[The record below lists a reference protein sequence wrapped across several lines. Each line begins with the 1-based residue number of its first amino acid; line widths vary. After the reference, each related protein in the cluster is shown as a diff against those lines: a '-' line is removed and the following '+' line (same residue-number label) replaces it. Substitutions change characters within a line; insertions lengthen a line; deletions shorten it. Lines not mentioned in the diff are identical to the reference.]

1 MGEKERIDDIGF
13 SGFRLIQR
21 PDWFCYGID
30 AVLLADYAKV
40 KKGGLAAD
48 LGCGTGIIPLI
59 MKHKYNPAKIYG
71 IEVQPE
77 VAEIAERN
85 VELNSLKNI
94 VEIVSASVIEAA
106 EILEKRG
113 VPKESFDAVATNPP
127 YVPAGGGIRSGEP
140 HKSIA
145 RHETVG
151 VLEDFVSCAA
161 KLLKTGG
168 DFYMIN
174 RPNRLVDV
182 VWLCRKYRLEPAN
195 IRFIQPSEGKKP
207 NIFLIHCVKY
217 GGSDLKFDDPLCVY
231 KADGTYS
238 EEVLAMYERK

>member
-30 AVLLADYAKV
+30 AVVLADFAKMKIGCV
-40 KKGGLAAD
+40 AAD

-59 MKHKYNPAKIYG
+59 LKHKYSPSKVYG

-77 VAEIAERN
+77 VADLAVRT
-85 VELNSLKNI
+85 VELNGLQAEI
-94 VEIVSASVIEAA
+94 EIVNTSVISAA
-106 EILEKRG
+106 EKLEEAG
-113 VPKESFDAVATNPP
+113 VQKGSFDAVVTNPP
-127 YVPAGGGIRSGEP
+127 YVSGGGGIKSDEP
-140 HKSIA
+140 HKAIA
-145 RHETVG
+145 RHEIVSK
-151 VLEDFVSCAA
+151 LENFVACAA
-161 KLLKTGG
+161 DLLKHRG

-182 VWLCRKYRLEPAN
+182 VWLCRKYKLEPAE

-207 NIFLIHCVKY
+207 NIFLIHCVKN
-217 GGSDLKFDDPLCVY
+217 GGKDLKFLDPLKVY
-231 KADGTYS
+231 GPDGKYS
-238 EEVLAMYERK
+238 EEVLAMYERR